1 MEQLSVLE
9 AATVPTEPGSAP
21 APVEAW
27 SAGRRERSEVI
38 TSSLAF
44 GFPWADISHV
54 GMAFVVCTDNDQPA
68 AQRIADD
75 LAAQAWQRREY
86 GAHFLGLRART
97 NARLSP
103 GTSGSSSAR
112 C

>member
-21 APVEAW
+21 TPVDAW

-75 LAAQAWQRREY
+75 LAAQAWERRE
-86 GAHFLGLRART
+86 
-97 NARLSP
+97 
-103 GTSGSSSAR
+103 
-112 C
+112 

>member
-1 MEQLSVLE
+1 M
-9 AATVPTEPGSAP
+9 
-21 APVEAW
+21 PVDAW

-75 LAAQAWQRREY
+75 LAAQAWERRE
-86 GAHFLGLRART
+86 
-97 NARLSP
+97 
-103 GTSGSSSAR
+103 
-112 C
+112 